1 MAINYYDP
9 AVSENHRDRFL
20 KYKRK
25 FIINPDQW
33 ETILG
38 KYNHFNWNEVH
49 FQPVNLLSLNEV
61 EGIYLFL
68 ASPKKVNA
76 SFINYFFYVG
86 ETNNLRRRYNEYLA
100 KAHSPKSGQYKVQ
113 QIIKD
118 FNEHLYFYYVELPG
132 FNQIQRR
139 IVEDDFLT
147 AFLPPIN
154 SKYPQGLQS
163 IVLGAY
169 QQ

>member
-1 MAINYYDP
+1 MAIDYHDP
-9 AVSENHRDRFL
+9 TVSDDHRNRFL
-20 KYKRK
+20 KYRRK
-25 FIINPDQW
+25 FIINPEQW

-49 FQPVNLLSLNEV
+49 FKPANLASLNET
-61 EGIYLFL
+61 EGLYLFL

-76 SFINYFFYVG
+76 GFINYYFYVG
-86 ETNNLRRRYNEYLA
+86 ETNNLKRRFTEYLR
-100 KAHSPKSGQYKVQ
+100 KMHSPKSGQYKVQ

-132 FNQIQRR
+132 FTQVQRR
-139 IVEDDFLT
+139 EIEDDFLT
-147 AFLPPIN
+147 AFLPPVN